1 MRVGIDTYSYHRF
14 FGEIREGEEDPGT
27 RWTTWDIL
35 DRAVELR
42 VDGVSLE
49 TCYLDLHDPAFRE
62 RLATSL
68 HEAGLDAVLAWGHPG
83 GLEMGRSTDR
93 LEALLGVIDL
103 AANMCVPLVRLVVG
117 TFTHWGSEPPD
128 VSVERLV
135 PNVRSACRHAAGL
148 GIRLAIETHT
158 ALPVASLAELVER
171 VDAPNLGV
179 VLDTAN
185 VVRVGSDLLEAIRL
199 LAAITDMVHMK
210 DLDLSDAGFGDPGGW
225 WPCTSLGAGDL
236 DLHGVLAGL
245 RSVEFHGLICVE
257 LATLRPGS
265 DEDRMVAESIAWL
278 RETIRPSRWREP
290 KRLFA
295 DEGGVGW
302 FRRAGKPQSR

>member
-1 MRVGIDTYSYHRF
+1 
-14 FGEIREGEEDPGT
+14 
-27 RWTTWDIL
+27 
-35 DRAVELR
+35 
-42 VDGVSLE
+42 
-49 TCYLDLHDPAFRE
+49 
-62 RLATSL
+62 
-68 HEAGLDAVLAWGHPG
+68 
-83 GLEMGRSTDR
+83 MGRSTDR
-93 LEALLGVIDL
+93 LEDLLGVIDI

-135 PNVRSACRHAAGL
+135 PRVRTACRHASGL
-148 GIRLAIETHT
+148 GVRLAIETHT

-185 VVRVGSDLLEAIRL
+185 VVRVGSDLLEATRL

-210 DLDLSDAGFGDPGGW
+210 TWTSPMQDSAIREDGGPALSRRRRPRPSRCAGRM
-225 WPCTSLGAGDL
+225 
-236 DLHGVLAGL
+236 

-295 DEGGVGW
+295 DERGVGW